1 MVRLAVIVIAL
12 AVVTMAGACDR
23 KVAGGSADGA
33 EVFAQACASCH
44 GPEGIPPAAMEARL
58 GVKDLSA
65 AELHQR
71 LSDADLR
78 RQIIEGSADNKM
90 PAFGSVLSEAQLEA
104 LVAHVR
110 SLRR

>member
-1 MVRLAVIVIAL
+1 MVRLAVIVIVL
-12 AVVTMAGACDR
+12 AVLGGCDR
-23 KVAGGSADGA
+23 RVAGGSADGA

-58 GVKDLSA
+58 GVKDLTA

-78 RQIIEGSADNKM
+78 RQIALGSADHKM
-90 PAFGSVLSEAQLEA
+90 PAFGSVLSEEQLEA
-104 LVAHVR
+104 LVAHLR